1 MTEINDS
8 KPMKIHKIGNYQFK
22 IGDTRSLSEYQSGGF
37 VTQVKM
43 PKMLTFKQLSRAEN
57 EAEFTFLLTDLNKL
71 GNPQQI
77 QMAFTAYHRFVERH
91 QREPKPWHES
101 DSLDFMKLCLE
112 RADELSLEVDVDL
125 VTKFSKTCRGNVA
138 PMNSIIG
145 GVAAQEVMKACSGK
159 FMPISQYFCFDALE
173 CLRDEETMPKIVS
186 QQCGYRYDS
195 QAIVFGDDI
204 QRKIEDL
211 KVRFYSQSFFIF
223 FSLIFN
229 SIQEKKEKK
238 MEKKLEKNENFPSL
252 I

>member
-1 MTEINDS
+1 MTEINDT
-8 KPMKIHKIGNYQFK
+8 KPMKIQKIGNYQFK
-22 IGDTRSLSEYQSGGF
+22 IGDTRSLSGYESGGF

-77 QMAFTAYHRFVERH
+77 QMAFTSYHRFVERH

-211 KVRFYSQSFFIF
+211 KVRF
-223 FSLIFN
+223 
-229 SIQEKKEKK
+229 SIQ
-238 MEKKLEKNENFPSL
+238 NHFSFSSR
-252 I
+252 